1 MFFLGLDFG
10 QAADYTALCI
20 LQPVAIPLGLY
31 ELNGKPKTRPECHVR
46 HLERFP
52 LRTAYPDIVDSVAR
66 RVEALEK
73 LGQPGGP
80 VFTRELQ
87 GGAQLKVIGT
97 DYCIVADATGVGKPV
112 VDLLR
117 RAELS
122 CVSVTITGGQKVSHD
137 AGFNVPKRD
146 LITAV
151 QVLLQQGRLKF
162 AEGLPEVGTLI
173 KELVAMQ
180 VKITTDAH
188 DTYGVWREGKHDDL
202 ALAVAMAA
210 WYARYTGY
218 DQ

>member
-20 LQPVAIPLGLY
+20 LQPVEIPTGFY
-31 ELNGKPKTRPECHVR
+31 HPGGQPKTRAECHVR

-52 LRTAYPDIVDSVAR
+52 LRTPYPDIVDSVAR

-73 LGQPGGP
+73 IAQPGGA
-80 VFTRELQ
+80 VTIGELGGTRMQ
-87 GGAQLKVIGT
+87 VIGS
-97 DYCIVADATGVGKPV
+97 DYCICADATGVGKPV
-112 VDLLR
+112 IDLLR
-117 RAELS
+117 RAQLNTIS
-122 CVSVTITGGQKVSHD
+122 ITITGGQKVTRE

-146 LITAV
+146 LVVAV

-162 AEGLPEVGTLI
+162 AEGLPEVNTLI
-173 KELVAMQ
+173 KELVSMQ

-188 DTYGVWREGKHDDL
+188 DTYGAWREGTHDDL

-210 WYARYTGY
+210 WYARYSGY